1 MQKLQKLQ
9 KLRNS
14 PVVPGASAVQP
25 GMPVLRRK
33 ADSVAGS
40 FTHSRQR
47 VQGSAAGSAGLVAQ
61 AGAQRGCDTGVGQ
74 GAAGHPAQGCANWPG
89 RGHGVRQPDPCET
102 PLSWAEVMHGVR
114 LGLIGWGWRAVEVSR
129 GCV

>member
-61 AGAQRGCDTGVGQ
+61 AGAQRGCDSGVGQ
-74 GAAGHPAQGCANWPG
+74 GAAGHPAKGCAHQPTNWPG
-89 RGHGVRQPDPCET
+89 RGHGVRQPSPCET

-114 LGLIGWGWRAVEVSR
+114 LGLIG
-129 GCV
+129 

>member
-1 MQKLQKLQ
+1 MHE
-9 KLRNS
+9 LRNRADI
-14 PVVPGASAVQP
+14 PAIPAVQP
-25 GMPVLRRK
+25 GVPALRRA

-89 RGHGVRQPDPCET
+89 RGHGVRQPSPTET

>member
-1 MQKLQKLQ
+1 MQKLQKL
-9 KLRNS
+9 RHS

-25 GMPVLRRK
+25 GVPALRRA
-33 ADSVAGS
+33 ADSVIGS
-40 FTHSRQR
+40 ITHTRQR
-47 VQGSAAGSAGLVAQ
+47 VQTTQAGHAGPVAQ
-61 AGAQRGCDTGVGQ
+61 AGAQRGRDTGVGQ
-74 GAAGHPAQGCANWPG
+74 GAAGHPAKGCANWPG
-89 RGHGVRQPDPCET
+89 RGHGVRQPNPCET

>member
-1 MQKLQKLQ
+1 MQ

-14 PVVPGASAVQP
+14 PVVHGASNVQSGVP
-25 GMPVLRRK
+25 ALRRA

-47 VQGSAAGSAGLVAQ
+47 VQAAPPGHVGALAETR
-61 AGAQRGCDTGVGQ
+61 AQRGRDSGAGERASGRAAESVGS
-74 GAAGHPAQGCANWPG
+74 WPG
-89 RGHGVRQPDPCET
+89 RGHGVRQPNPCET

-114 LGLIGWGWRAVEVSR
+114 LGLIGWGWR
-129 GCV
+129 